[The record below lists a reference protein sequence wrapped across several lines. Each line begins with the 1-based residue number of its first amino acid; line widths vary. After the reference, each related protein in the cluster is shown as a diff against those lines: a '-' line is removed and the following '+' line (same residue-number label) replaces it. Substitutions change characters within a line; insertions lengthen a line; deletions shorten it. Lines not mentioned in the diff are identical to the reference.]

1 MGKPTHTDSVTI
13 YAQLRENY
21 NDTHSDFLSQSKL
34 GKALGVTTSMV
45 SKIENG
51 RVLPSNEI
59 IDAYSKFFEVTPD
72 YLTGVTI
79 SEELKNSTAYAAL
92 GLSDKTVDTLRLIV
106 DNPTNPINLVA
117 LLNAILG
124 NGELTVGFLQSVF
137 NLIETNNKEKN
148 ENNYESFDLLKDIEL
163 SRIKNYFY
171 NTVAPQIRKPLAKCR
186 TIDKDV
192 SVASDMDKFLIEET
206 VTD

>member
-1 MGKPTHTDSVTI
+1 MGKTSHTDSVTI

-34 GKALGVTTSMV
+34 GEALGVTKSMV

-51 RVLPSNEI
+51 KVLPSDEI
-59 IDAYSKFFEVTPD
+59 VDAYSKFFEVTPD

-124 NGELTVGFLQSVF
+124 NGELTIGFLQAVF
-137 NLIETNNKEKN
+137 SLIESSNKN
-148 ENNYESFDLLKDIEL
+148 EKYSSLLNDIEL
-163 SRIKNYFY
+163 SRIKNFFY
-171 NTVAPQIRKPLAKCR
+171 NTVAPQIRKPLAECR
-186 TIDKDV
+186 TIDKAV
-192 SVASDMDKFLIEET
+192 SVAADADKFIIEET
-206 VTD
+206 VIG